1 MAFGNFPDKINSNLH
16 PKLPEVAFLENSI
29 YIKTKQNKTK
39 ILFICKAESSSNLV
53 KFF

>member
-29 YIKTKQNKTK
+29 YIKTKQNKNSVSMQSRVKLKSCK
-39 ILFICKAESSSNLV
+39 IF
-53 KFF
+53 